1 MKTRSKSCNARGI
14 MADTSVEDTSRLPNA
29 LTIAAMEEGDRIAHD
44 PNHTSYSD
52 LDKLWKDLGKQP

>member
-1 MKTRSKSCNARGI
+1 

-29 LTIAAMEEGDRIAHD
+29 LTIAAMKEGDRIAHD

-52 LDKLWKDLGKQP
+52 LDKLWKDLGAYSGGC

>member
-1 MKTRSKSCNARGI
+1 

-44 PNHTSYSD
+44 PTRKRHTLSEARAE
-52 LDKLWKDLGKQP
+52 LKQ